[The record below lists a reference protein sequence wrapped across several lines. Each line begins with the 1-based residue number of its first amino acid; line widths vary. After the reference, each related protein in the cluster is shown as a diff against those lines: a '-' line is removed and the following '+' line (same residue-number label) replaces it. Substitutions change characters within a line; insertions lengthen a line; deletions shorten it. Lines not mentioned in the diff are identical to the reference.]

1 MTPMTLTPFE
11 RIILDALLA
20 GDLPDLA
27 ILRQQAMTASVTER
41 EMTGLGFLTT
51 LSVPDG
57 SPR

>member
-1 MTPMTLTPFE
+1 MTLTPFE

-41 EMTGLGFLTT
+41 EMTGLGFFTT